1 MVFRFTVVLFL
12 ALLAGCGGGGDPA
25 APDRCLTVNR
35 VNLDAIEGTFTD
47 GTEVTEGA
55 AVRSKDYKSVYMVA
69 AKFGNDDL
77 VGVWATNDDP
87 RDSKIN
93 GPLMAGDGMAREF
106 SEAAEGV
113 VEIGSDGMDEAKDCL
128 D

>member
-1 MVFRFTVVLFL
+1 MIVRL
-12 ALLAGCGGGGDPA
+12 AAALSLVLLAACGGGGDA
-25 APDRCLTVNR
+25 VAPDRCLTVNR
-35 VNLDAIEGTFTD
+35 VNLNAIEGTFTD
-47 GTEVTEGA
+47 GTKVTKGA

-69 AKFGNDDL
+69 AKFGDDDL

-87 RDSKIN
+87 RDGKIN
-93 GPLMAGDGMAREF
+93 GPLMAGDGMSREF

-113 VEIGSDGMDEAKDCL
+113 VEIGSDGMDQAKACL